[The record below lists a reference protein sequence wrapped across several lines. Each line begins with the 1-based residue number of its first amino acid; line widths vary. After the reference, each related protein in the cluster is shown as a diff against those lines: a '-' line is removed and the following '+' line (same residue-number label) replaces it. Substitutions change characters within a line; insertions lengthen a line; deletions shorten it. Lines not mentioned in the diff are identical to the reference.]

1 MRLLSFFEEEN
12 PRRILIPRGR
22 LLLFFLLL
30 LLFEIAVC
38 LSFYQIFIILSLFL
52 AIPTVYLWRFGWKL
66 WQRYYARAWY
76 PVCVFLVSGA
86 ALAIRW
92 LIYGIFT

>member
-1 MRLLSFFEEEN
+1 MRLLAYFEEDP

-30 LLFEIAVC
+30 LLSETAVC
-38 LSFYQIFIILSLFL
+38 LSFYQLLILLSLFL
-52 AIPTVYLWRFGWKL
+52 TIPTLYLWRFGWKL

-76 PVCVFLVSGA
+76 PVCVLFVTAAAVAVRLLVYRIV
-86 ALAIRW
+86 L
-92 LIYGIFT
+92 

>member
-1 MRLLSFFEEEN
+1 MRILSYFEEDP

-30 LLFEIAVC
+30 FLSETAVC
-38 LSFYQIFIILSLFL
+38 LSFYQIFILLSLFL
-52 AIPTVYLWRFGWKL
+52 TIPTLYLWHFGWKL

-76 PVCVFLVSGA
+76 PVCISLVTA
-86 ALAIRW
+86 VAVTVRLLVYHIV
-92 LIYGIFT
+92 L